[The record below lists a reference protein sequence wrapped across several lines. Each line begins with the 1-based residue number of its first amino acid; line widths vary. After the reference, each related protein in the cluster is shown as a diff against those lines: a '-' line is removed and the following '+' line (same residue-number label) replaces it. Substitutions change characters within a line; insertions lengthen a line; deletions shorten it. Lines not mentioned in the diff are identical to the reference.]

1 MLFVDNK
8 PIDKLKNFVLDRN
21 SPLINRTF
29 NENVYYLIEEILYLR
44 NTTHCVVDSKQNIL
58 VQTGSQTYNY
68 LEEYID
74 SVRAKGRYAFTLEEL
89 KGKLEVTDKAILQ
102 NLYRLKLKNKIVQIR
117 KGFYTI
123 LPAEYSRY
131 GVIPSNMY
139 LDDMMQSL
147 NRKYYLGLIS
157 AAAIHGASHQQSME
171 TFVITEKPALRDI
184 KNKKLK
190 INFLVKN
197 EWNKEDIKQVKTEAG
212 YINVSSPELTAL
224 DLLYY
229 VDKLGMNRIITILK
243 ELVEV
248 IKPNILAKTAKNYSQ
263 TAAVQRLGYLLEY
276 ELDNEKL
283 SQVIYSTIAD
293 KKGTNIPLMPG
304 KNKKGNTNTKWRIIN
319 NIKIESDL

>member
-1 MLFVDNK
+1 M
-8 PIDKLKNFVLDRN
+8 
-21 SPLINRTF
+21 
-29 NENVYYLIEEILYLR
+29 R

-89 KGKLEVTDKAILQ
+89 KDKLDVTDKAILQ

-229 VDKLGMNRIITILK
+229 VDKLGMNRVITILK

-248 IKPNILAKTAKNYSQ
+248 IKPNILGKTAKNYSQ

>member
-1 MLFVDNK
+1 M
-8 PIDKLKNFVLDRN
+8 
-21 SPLINRTF
+21 
-29 NENVYYLIEEILYLR
+29 R

-89 KGKLEVTDKAILQ
+89 KDKLDVTDKAILQ

-131 GVIPSNMY
+131 GIIPSNMY

-229 VDKLGMNRIITILK
+229 VDKLGMNRVITILK

-304 KNKKGNTNTKWRIIN
+304 KNKKGNTYTKWRIIN

>member
-1 MLFVDNK
+1 MINK
-8 PIDKLKNFVLDRN
+8 SKLKLFYYLVKL
-21 SPLINRTF
+21 LINKFTF
-29 NENVYYLIEEILYLR
+29 KLNNILHLR
-44 NTTHCVVDSKQNIL
+44 NTTHSVVDSKQYTLMNL
-58 VQTGSQTYNY
+58 RVQTYNY
-68 LEEYID
+68 LEEYLD

-89 KGKLEVTDKAILQ
+89 KNKLEVTDKAILQ
-102 NLYRLKLKNKIVQIR
+102 NLYRLKAKNKIVQIR

-131 GVIPSNMY
+131 GIIPSNMY
-139 LDDMMQSL
+139 LDDMMLSL
-147 NRKYYLGLIS
+147 NKKYYLGLIS

-197 EWNKEDIKQVKTEAG
+197 EWNSEDIKKVKTEAG

-229 VDKLGMNRIITILK
+229 VDKVGMNRVITILK
-243 ELVEV
+243 ELVEA
-248 IKPNILAKTAKNYSQ
+248 IKPSNLTKTAKSFPQ
-263 TAAVQRLGYLLEY
+263 AATVQRLGYLLEY
-276 ELDNEKL
+276 ELQNEKL
-283 SQVIYSTIAD
+283 SQAIYITIAD

-304 KNKKGNTNTKWRIIN
+304 KNKKGTVNTKWRIIN
-319 NIKIESDL
+319 NIHIENDL

>member
-1 MLFVDNK
+1 M
-8 PIDKLKNFVLDRN
+8 
-21 SPLINRTF
+21 
-29 NENVYYLIEEILYLR
+29 R

-58 VQTGSQTYNY
+58 VKIGGQTYNY

-89 KGKLEVTDKAILQ
+89 KDKLEVTDKAILQ

-229 VDKLGMNRIITILK
+229 VDKLGMNRVITILK

-263 TAAVQRLGYLLEY
+263 AAAVQRLGYLLEY

>member
-1 MLFVDNK
+1 MK
-8 PIDKLKNFVLDRN
+8 
-21 SPLINRTF
+21 
-29 NENVYYLIEEILYLR
+29 
-44 NTTHCVVDSKQNIL
+44 
-58 VQTGSQTYNY
+58 TGGQTYNY
-68 LEEYID
+68 LEDYID

-89 KGKLEVTDKAILQ
+89 KSKFDATDKAILQ

-139 LDDMMQSL
+139 LDDMMHAL
-147 NRKYYLGLIS
+147 NKKYYLGLIS

-171 TFVITEKPALRDI
+171 TFIITEKPALRDI

-197 EWNKEDIKQVKTEAG
+197 EWNVEDILKVKTEAG

-229 VDKLGMNRIITILK
+229 VDKLGMNRVITILK

-248 IKPNILAKTAKNYSQ
+248 IKPNSLAKTAKNYSQ
-263 TAAVQRLGYLLEY
+263 IAAVQRLGYLLEY
-276 ELDNEKL
+276 ELGNDKL

-293 KKGTNIPLMPG
+293 KKGINIPLMPG
-304 KNKKGNTNTKWRIIN
+304 KNKKGTANSKWRIIN
-319 NIKIESDL
+319 NIKIENDL

>member
-89 KGKLEVTDKAILQ
+89 KDKLEVTDKAILQ

-147 NRKYYLGLIS
+147 NKKYYLGLIS

-229 VDKLGMNRIITILK
+229 VDKLGMNRVITILK

-293 KKGTNIPLMPG
+293 KKGANIPLMPG

>member
-1 MLFVDNK
+1 M
-8 PIDKLKNFVLDRN
+8 
-21 SPLINRTF
+21 
-29 NENVYYLIEEILYLR
+29 R
-44 NTTHCVVDSKQNIL
+44 NTTHCVVDSKQNMQVKSGIL
-58 VQTGSQTYNY
+58 TYNY

-89 KGKLEVTDKAILQ
+89 KDKLEVTDKALLQ
-102 NLYRLKLKNKIVQIR
+102 NLYRLKAKNKIVQIR

-139 LDDMMQSL
+139 LDDMMLSL
-147 NRKYYLGLIS
+147 NKNYYLGLIS

-197 EWNKEDIKQVKTEAG
+197 EWNKEDIKKVKTEAG
-212 YINVSSPELTAL
+212 YINVSSPELTVL

-229 VDKLGMNRIITILK
+229 VDKLGMNRVITILK

-248 IKPNILAKTAKNYSQ
+248 IKPSILTKTAKNYSQ
-263 TAAVQRLGYLLEY
+263 IAAVQRLGYLLEY
-276 ELDNEKL
+276 ELENDKL
-283 SQVIYSTIAD
+283 SQAVYITIAD
-293 KKGTNIPLMPG
+293 KKGANIPLMPG
-304 KNKKGNTNTKWRIIN
+304 KNKKGITNTKWRIIN
-319 NIKIESDL
+319 NINIESDL

>member
-1 MLFVDNK
+1 M
-8 PIDKLKNFVLDRN
+8 
-21 SPLINRTF
+21 
-29 NENVYYLIEEILYLR
+29 R
-44 NTTHCVVDSKQNIL
+44 NTTHCVVDSKQNNR
-58 VQTGSQTYNY
+58 VKKGVQTYNY

-89 KGKLEVTDKAILQ
+89 KDKLEVTDKAILQ
-102 NLYRLKLKNKIVQIR
+102 NLYRLKVKNKIVQIR

-123 LPAEYSRY
+123 LPAEYARY

-139 LDDMMQSL
+139 LDDMMLSL
-147 NRKYYLGLIS
+147 NKNYYLGLIS

-197 EWNKEDIKQVKTEAG
+197 EWNKEDIQKIKTEAG
-212 YINVSSPELTAL
+212 YVNVSSPELTAL

-229 VDKLGMNRIITILK
+229 VDKVGMNRVITILK
-243 ELVEV
+243 ELVEI
-248 IKPNILAKTAKNYSQ
+248 IKPHVLTKTARNYSQ
-263 TAAVQRLGYLLEY
+263 IAAVQRLGYLLEY
-276 ELDNEKL
+276 ELENDKL
-283 SQVIYSTIAD
+283 SQAVYITLAG

-304 KNKKGNTNTKWRIIN
+304 KNKKGNINSKWRIIN

>member
-1 MLFVDNK
+1 M
-8 PIDKLKNFVLDRN
+8 
-21 SPLINRTF
+21 
-29 NENVYYLIEEILYLR
+29 R
-44 NTTHCVVDSKQNIL
+44 NTTQCVVNSKQNTL
-58 VQTGSQTYNY
+58 VKTGVQTYNY

-89 KGKLEVTDKAILQ
+89 KDKLDVTDKAILQ
-102 NLYRLKLKNKIVQIR
+102 SLYRLKVKNKIVQIR

-123 LPAEYSRY
+123 LPAEYARY

-139 LDDMMQSL
+139 LDDMMVSL
-147 NRKYYLGLIS
+147 KKNYYLGLIS
-157 AAAIHGASHQQSME
+157 AAAIHGASHQQTME

-197 EWNKEDIKQVKTEAG
+197 KWNKEDIKKVKTEAG

-229 VDKLGMNRIITILK
+229 VEKLGMNRVITILK

-248 IKPNILAKTAKNYSQ
+248 IKPHVLTKTARNYSQ
-263 TAAVQRLGYLLEY
+263 IAAVQRLGYLLEY
-276 ELDNEKL
+276 ELENDKL
-283 SQVIYSTIAD
+283 SQAVYITIAD
-293 KKGTNIPLMPG
+293 KKGANIPLMPG
-304 KNKKGNTNTKWRIIN
+304 KNKKGTTNTKWRIIN
-319 NIKIESDL
+319 NINIESDL

>member
-1 MLFVDNK
+1 VK
-8 PIDKLKNFVLDRN
+8 
-21 SPLINRTF
+21 
-29 NENVYYLIEEILYLR
+29 
-44 NTTHCVVDSKQNIL
+44 
-58 VQTGSQTYNY
+58 TGIQAYNY

-89 KGKLEVTDKAILQ
+89 KDKLEVTDKAILQ
-102 NLYRLKLKNKIVQIR
+102 NLYRLKAKNKIVQIR

-139 LDDMMQSL
+139 LDDMMLSL
-147 NRKYYLGLIS
+147 NKNYYLGLIS

-197 EWNKEDIKQVKTEAG
+197 EWNNDDIKKVKTEAG

-229 VDKLGMNRIITILK
+229 VEKLGINRVITILK

-248 IKPNILAKTAKNYSQ
+248 IKPNILSKTAKNYSQ
-263 TAAVQRLGYLLEY
+263 IAAVQRLGYLLEY
-276 ELDNEKL
+276 ELENHKL
-283 SQVIYSTIAD
+283 SQVIYAAIAD
-293 KKGTNIPLMPG
+293 KKGANIPLMPG
-304 KNKKGNTNTKWRIIN
+304 KNKKGNTNAKWRIIN